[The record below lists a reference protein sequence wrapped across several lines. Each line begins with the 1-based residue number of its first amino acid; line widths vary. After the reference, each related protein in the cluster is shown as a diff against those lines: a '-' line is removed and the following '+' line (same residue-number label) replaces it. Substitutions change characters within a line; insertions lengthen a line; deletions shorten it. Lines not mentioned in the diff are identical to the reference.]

1 VKVKHA
7 ESVVRTVY
15 GGNLGVGALWISGLL
30 DDAPEAVK
38 TLKRHA
44 ARKAREARAKTLA
57 APNAKGKKAPS
68 KRSR

>member
-1 VKVKHA
+1 MKVKYA
-7 ESVVRTVY
+7 ETVVRTVY

-44 ARKAREARAKTLA
+44 ARKARA
-57 APNAKGKKAPS
+57 AKKATKKKTKKS
-68 KRSR
+68 T